1 MRQLQPMSIKSM
13 NTKKLSVIALT
24 MAFAGV
30 SPAIRA
36 QSLSNYVQENFTGG
50 STTNSWYFFEGACLT
65 AGTAAGGTSPGVLD
79 SSNIAY
85 LFPSCASLQ
94 ASGAYYNSSVI
105 NNNSPLQ
112 PLVGGNTGLLP
123 DTIAA
128 GGALRFSNVPTRG
141 SYPQGYQER
150 GGILSNF
157 SFPLAANGLQVTFTT
172 ETYEGADP
180 GGDGADGMSFFLQDA
195 SQTPS
200 LGATGGSLGYSCS
213 NTNPQADGMQ
223 GGYVALGIDEY
234 GNFLNGGTV
243 QNSSGTITSWL
254 GAPTYAGPGENPDGW
269 DNTSTGYG
277 WVANRIGMRGAGSTS
292 WAYLN
297 ALRSDLYPSSLST
310 AQRTAAVQQTCTTG
324 FLWDFHAASSSAT
337 SNTTQNPLHT
347 SQSIPNPYSA
357 SIAHNSGQLIP
368 LTYNYAPIPNA
379 FKVLTGVNIA
389 NETATLRG
397 NGTQTTAQMNT
408 GSYGFPITY
417 NLQITPAGL
426 LTLSYQY
433 NFGAPNTIISGW
445 NITNGNGPLPANV
458 RFGFS
463 GSTGGKANIHE
474 LMCFQATPQN
484 TSSSSVGLNQKQVA
498 KVQTGTQVYFA
509 YYDPATWAGSL
520 VSKNLLVDVNN
531 NVFISPTANW
541 DASCVL
547 TGTYAGATC
556 TNTGVA
562 NVAPEAWGTAT
573 ATSTT
578 VASGGRQIL
587 TWSGTAGIPFEW
599 GSLSSTQQTQL
610 DTGDSSLSPV
620 PPAAARLAYLR
631 GDHSNELPPAST
643 GSFFRDRASVLGD
656 IIDSSPAWVGPPS
669 ATFPVTWQDNY
680 GTNSTTLPSSTPPE
694 NSGQTYAAY
703 TTQEQTRINVVYTG
717 ANDGFL
723 HGFEAGE
730 FNSANQYVGTG
741 SGASFVGTLNDGK
754 ELLAYMPALVL
765 KNINTTTVGR
775 DYSNPQYGHKFDV
788 DAAPGTGDVF
798 YGGQWHT
805 ILVGGLGAGGAAIYA
820 LDVTNPANSTDT
832 TIPDPTFSEA
842 HAASLVIGEWNTTLS
857 CQGNSS
863 CGTNLGNTYGVP
875 QIRRFHSGQWGAVF
889 GNGFSSS
896 TGDAGIFV
904 MLLNATSGAPTFYYI
919 STGTA
924 TCTSG
929 AANGIGPVAAA
940 DLDVDHITDYVYA
953 GDLCG
958 NVWRFDLTSP
968 TPASWTTPIKI
979 FTTATGQPITT
990 QVQVDLAAGTPFR
1003 RVLIEFGTG
1012 RQVPM
1017 TNTAAATYSQS
1028 QQAIYGIWDWNM
1040 GTWNANSNVKFASLS
1055 SGPSN
1060 LSGITNLTAQTAA
1073 IASVGGVD
1081 FRTVN
1086 SVAVPWA
1093 GTTGGT
1099 SYGWYLNLSSGLPN
1113 PSDVNALTSST
1124 TPQIFEQVIF
1134 SPNLADNTLTINTT
1148 IPPSTSL
1155 ATCSS
1160 TLPGGF
1166 TLAINPSTGGGFT
1179 NSVFGD
1185 ANHNYTTING
1195 QVVFGEAL
1203 SGTGTPSLVTYGG
1216 STYLVSQNVSGTGFI
1231 VPVNLQ
1237 GSTSGSRLT
1246 WIEKR

>member
-1 MRQLQPMSIKSM
+1 M
-13 NTKKLSVIALT
+13 NKKLAVIALT

-36 QSLSNYVQENFTGG
+36 QSLANYVQENFTGG
-50 STTNSWYFFEGACLT
+50 TTSNSWYFFQGACLT
-65 AGTAAGGTSPGVLD
+65 AGSATASASPGPLI
-79 SSNIAY
+79 SSTPTPSY
-85 LFPSCASLQ
+85 QFPSCASLQ
-94 ASGAYYNSSVI
+94 ASGGYYNGI
-105 NNNSPLQ
+105 T
-112 PLVGGNTGLLP
+112 LVGGNTGSLP
-123 DTIAA
+123 DTLAA
-128 GGALRFSNVPTRG
+128 GGALRFSNPTL
-141 SYPQGYQER
+141 QER

-172 ETYEGADP
+172 ETYEGGDTV
-180 GGDGADGMSFFLQDA
+180 GGTGADGMSFFLQDA
-195 SQTPS
+195 SKPAS

-234 GNFLNGGTV
+234 GNFLNGATV
-243 QNSSGTITSWL
+243 QNSNGSTTWL
-254 GAPTYAGPGENPDGW
+254 NAPTYPGPGNNPNGW

-277 WVANRIGMRGAGSTS
+277 WVANRIGLRGAGSTS

-297 ALRSDLYPSSLST
+297 ALNNTFYPSSLSA

-324 FLWDFHAASSSAT
+324 FLWDFHSASANAT
-337 SNTTQNPLHT
+337 SNTTQNPLNS
-347 SQSIPNPYSA
+347 SQNIPNPYSA
-357 SIAHNSGQLIP
+357 TIPSGSHGSSVIP
-368 LTYNYAPIPNA
+368 LTYNYAPVPNA
-379 FKVLTGVNIA
+379 NTVLNPLTAPIA
-389 NETATLRG
+389 KEAAIYRG
-397 NGTQTTAQMNT
+397 NGTQTSAQVLT
-408 GSYGFPITY
+408 GHYGAPITY

-426 LTLSYQY
+426 LSLNYQY

-445 NITNGNGPLPANV
+445 NITTGNGPLPANV

-463 GSTGGKANIHE
+463 GSTGGKVNIHE

-509 YYDPATWAGSL
+509 YYDPSSWAGAL

-547 TGTYAGATC
+547 TGNYAGPTC
-556 TNTGVA
+556 VNTGAA
-562 NVAPEAWGTAT
+562 NTTAGEAWGTAT
-573 ATSTT
+573 STSTT

-599 GSLSSTQQTQL
+599 GSITSTQQTQL
-610 DTGDSSLSPV
+610 DTGDSSLNPV
-620 PPAAARLAYLR
+620 PPAAGRLAYLR

-643 GSFFRDRASVLGD
+643 GSFYRDRASVLGD

-694 NSGQTYAAY
+694 NSGQTYAAF
-703 TTQEQTRINVVYTG
+703 TTQEQTRINMVYTG

-723 HGFEAGE
+723 HGFEAGF

-741 SGASFVGTLNDGK
+741 SGTSFVGTLNDGK
-754 ELLAYMPALVL
+754 ELLAYMPAQIL
-765 KNINTTTVGR
+765 KNINTTTIGR

-820 LDVTNPANSTDT
+820 LDITNPANSTDA
-832 TIPDPTFSEA
+832 TIPDLTFSEG
-842 HAASLVIGEWNTTLS
+842 HAANLVIGEWNNTLS

-863 CGTNLGNTYGVP
+863 CGSSLGNTFGVP

-889 GNGFSSS
+889 GNGYSSS
-896 TGDAGIFV
+896 TADAGIFV
-904 MLLNATSGAPTFYYI
+904 MLLNVTTGAPTFYYI
-919 STGTA
+919 STTASGTPP
-924 TCTSG
+924 TCANGT
-929 AANGIGPVAAA
+929 ANGIGPVAAA

-968 TPASWTTPIKI
+968 TPSSWTTPIKI

-1040 GTWNANSNVKFASLS
+1040 GTWNTNSSMKFASLS
-1055 SGPSN
+1055 TAPTLIGT
-1060 LSGITNLTAQTAA
+1060 TNLTAQTTQ

-1081 FRTVN
+1081 YRTV
-1086 SVAVPWA
+1086 SSIAIPWA
-1093 GTTGGT
+1093 GTTGGS

-1113 PSDVNALTSST
+1113 PSDVNALTSSA

-1134 SPNLADNTLTINTT
+1134 SPNLVDNTLLLNTT

-1166 TLAINPSTGGGFT
+1166 TLAVNPSTGGGFT

-1203 SGTGTPSLVTYGG
+1203 NGTGTPSVVTYGG
-1216 STYLVSQNVSGTGFI
+1216 STYVVSQNVSGTGFI
-1231 VPVNLQ
+1231 APVNLQ

>member
-1 MRQLQPMSIKSM
+1 MRQLQSMSIKPM
-13 NTKKLSVIALT
+13 NTKLAVIALT

-50 STTNSWYFFEGACLT
+50 TTSNSWYFFQGACLT
-65 AGTAAGGTSPGVLD
+65 AGSATAVSPSPGALLTAGPP
-79 SSNIAY
+79 SQY
-85 LFPSCASLQ
+85 LFPGCASLT
-94 ASGAYYNSSVI
+94 ASGAYYNGI
-105 NNNSPLQ
+105 
-112 PLVGGNTGLLP
+112 PLVGGNTGSLP
-123 DTIAA
+123 DTVAA
-128 GGALRFSNVPTRG
+128 GGALRFSNPNL
-141 SYPQGYQER
+141 QER

-172 ETYEGADP
+172 ETYEG
-180 GGDGADGMSFFLQDA
+180 GDTGLTGADGMSFFLQDA
-195 SQTPS
+195 SQPAS

-234 GNFLNGGTV
+234 GNFLNGATV
-243 QNSSGTITSWL
+243 QGTTTSWL
-254 GAPTYAGPGENPDGW
+254 TAPTYAGPGNNPDGW

-277 WVANRIGMRGAGSTS
+277 WAANRIGLRGAGSTS
-292 WAYLN
+292 WAYLTT
-297 ALRSDLYPSSLST
+297 LKPLWYPSGLSA

-324 FLWDFHAASSSAT
+324 FLWDFSSASAT
-337 SNTTQNPLHT
+337 ATGNTTQNPLHT
-347 SQSIPNPYSA
+347 SQNIPNPYSA
-357 SIAHNSGQLIP
+357 AIPTSHGNVIP
-368 LTYNYAPIPNA
+368 LAYNYAPIPNA
-379 FKVLTGVNIA
+379 NTVLNPVTAPIA
-389 NETATLRG
+389 KEAAIYRG
-397 NGTQTTAQMNT
+397 NGTQTTLQLAT
-408 GSYGFPITY
+408 GNYGVPITY

-445 NITNGNGPLPANV
+445 NITTGNGPLPTNV

-463 GSTGGKANIHE
+463 GSTGGKVNIHE

-509 YYDPATWAGSL
+509 YYDAATWAGSL

-531 NVFISPTANW
+531 NVYISPTANW

-547 TGTYAGATC
+547 TGNYATPTC
-556 TNTGVA
+556 ANTGAA
-562 NVAPEAWGTAT
+562 NTAPEAWGTAT

-578 VASGGRQIL
+578 VASAGRQIL

-599 GSLSSTQQTQL
+599 GSITSTQQTQL

-620 PPAAARLAYLR
+620 PPAAGRLAYLR

-643 GSFFRDRASVLGD
+643 GNFYRDRASVLGD

-669 ATFPVTWQDNY
+669 ATFPTVWQDNY
-680 GTNSTTLPSSTPPE
+680 GPNATTGPTPPE
-694 NSGQTYAAY
+694 NSGQTYAAF

-723 HGFEAGE
+723 HGFEAGY
-730 FNSANQYVGTG
+730 FNSSNVYVGTG
-741 SGASFVGTLNDGK
+741 SGTSFVGTLNDGK
-754 ELLAYMPALVL
+754 ELLAYMPAQVL
-765 KNINTTTVGR
+765 KNINTTTIGR

-820 LDVTNPANSTDT
+820 LDITNPANSTDT
-832 TIPDPTFSEA
+832 TIPDPTFSEG
-842 HAASLVIGEWNTTLS
+842 HAANLVIGEWNNALS

-904 MLLNATSGAPTFYYI
+904 MQLNATTGAPTFYYI

-929 AANGIGPVAAA
+929 GANGIGPVAAA

-979 FTTATGQPITT
+979 FSTPTGQPITT

-1012 RQVPM
+1012 RQIPM
-1017 TNTAAATYSQS
+1017 TNIAAATYSQS

-1040 GTWNANSNVKFASLS
+1040 GTWNTNSNVKFASLS
-1055 SGPSN
+1055 TGPSS
-1060 LSGITNLTAQTAA
+1060 LSGTTNLTAQTAT
-1073 IASVGGVD
+1073 ITSVAGVD
-1081 FRTVN
+1081 YRTVTSN
-1086 SVAVPWA
+1086 AIPWVT
-1093 GTTGGT
+1093 TTGGS

-1113 PSDVNALTSST
+1113 PNDVNALITST

-1134 SPNLADNTLTINTT
+1134 SPNLVDNTLLVNTT

-1160 TLPGGF
+1160 TLPGGY

-1195 QVVFGEAL
+1195 EVVFGEAL
-1203 SGTGTPSLVTYGG
+1203 SGTGTPSVVTYGG
-1216 STYLVSQNVSGTGFI
+1216 TTYVVSQNVSGTGFI
-1231 VPVNLQ
+1231 TPVNLQ
-1237 GSTSGSRLT
+1237 GSTTGNRLN